1 MTRALLVL
9 WLLFAS
15 LPCVAQDGAPTE
27 RQVKAA
33 FLYRFTDYV
42 QWPESA
48 FPRPDSPLV
57 IGVVGDNAI
66 VSELQSIAAGRTVRG
81 RPVAVKAYREREPV
95 AGAHVV
101 YIAEAA
107 NAQLRPLV
115 RSVEGPV
122 LVVTDSED
130 GLAAGGVINFVLVEG
145 RIRFE
150 VSLANAGARA
160 LSLGSGLLS
169 VALNVRK
176 GSMLPLPS
184 IAFHTIFDQRTS
196 RKSAP
201 DVKRRLQ
208 IL

>member
-9 WLLFAS
+9 WLLVAA
-15 LPCVAQDGAPTE
+15 LPCIAQDATPTE

-48 FPRPDSPLV
+48 FARPDAPLV
-57 IGVVGDNAI
+57 IGVLGDNAMAT
-66 VSELQSIAAGRTVRG
+66 ELQTIASGRTVRG
-81 RPVAVKAYREREPV
+81 HPVAVKAYKEREPLT
-95 AGAHVV
+95 GAHVV
-101 YIAEAA
+101 FIAEPA
-107 NAQLRPLV
+107 NAQLRALV

-130 GLAAGGVINFVLVEG
+130 GLTAGGVINFVMVEG

-150 VSLANAGARA
+150 VSLANAGARSLA
-160 LSLGSGLLS
+160 LGSGLLS

-176 GSMLPLPS
+176 GSMLPPPS
-184 IAFHTIFDQRTS
+184 VAFHTISDQRTG
-196 RKSAP
+196 RRSAP
-201 DVKRRLQ
+201 DVKKRLQ